1 VTIEKRNAS
10 TFQYLAKANLGS
22 VSASTTDP
30 LRIESVE
37 ITVNNGFVYAADRVR
52 NKLVKHHE
60 SNLVYVS
67 EVNLP
72 STVANFFLLSNG
84 GMFIYNNLIHI
95 GARQSTAGQQVTRFG
110 LLYHEANLSY
120 IGITPSYGIPQE
132 QGMIKENSSE
142 YIYTATTGGFVEKYT
157 TNAKSIVYKDN
168 TYITIKK

>member
-30 LRIESVE
+30 FRIEQVE

-67 EVNLP
+67 EVDLP
-72 STVANFFLLSNG
+72 STVANFFLFTNG
-84 GMFIYNNLIHI
+84 GMFVYNNLIHI
-95 GARQSTAGQQVTRFG
+95 GARQETFGTSPARIG

-120 IGITPSYGIPQE
+120 IGFTSYGVPLE
-132 QGMIKENSSE
+132 QSMRKENSSE
-142 YIYTATTGGFVEKYT
+142 YIYTVTTGFVERYT